1 MGRRAD
7 TMKKM
12 LLRIAACLTAA
23 AAAAAAQAPPGK
35 AFGNQA
41 APLRIEVFSD
51 FQCPACKNLHEG
63 ALAQVHREYVRAGKV
78 YLIHREFPLPMHRY
92 AREAAA
98 YATAAAR
105 LNRYE
110 AVAAALF
117 RQQASWSTSG
127 NVEAVVASVVSPAE
141 MQKLRALVRDP
152 QTQMAI
158 EQDIA
163 LGKQNA
169 LSQTPTMVITKGFR
183 RYPVGGNQNYA
194 ILKRFLDDL
203 LSK

>member
-1 MGRRAD
+1 MG
-7 TMKKM
+7 
-12 LLRIAACLTAA
+12 
-23 AAAAAAQAPPGK
+23 AAQDPPGK
-35 AFGNQA
+35 AFGNRA

-63 ALAQVHREYVRAGKV
+63 ALAQVHRDYVRPGKV
-78 YLIHREFPLPMHRY
+78 YLVHREFPLPMHAH
-92 AREAAA
+92 ARQAAV

-117 RQQASWSTSG
+117 RQQASWSSSG
-127 NVEAVVASVVSPAE
+127 NVEAAVAGAISPAE
-141 MQKLRALVRDP
+141 MQKIKALARDP
-152 QTQMAI
+152 QTQTAI

-169 LSQTPTMVITKGFR
+169 LSQTPTMIITKGFR
-183 RYPVGGNQNYA
+183 RYPVGGNQNYS